1 MLLLIAFLA
10 LGILLYLPFWIGFQ
24 SQAGGVLLNVCNATR
39 LPQFLVM
46 FGPLAAI
53 AAVFVAGRARCA
65 GVRGR
70 AVVRWAALALL
81 GILGLMVLVLLIGV
95 LLVQLG
101 ALPLQGPVAYC
112 VAWLRGGPIPGL
124 EDVPNAPALI
134 SRNLLLRVLNPW
146 TALGLAALLVAVVLT
161 LIRDL
166 RTPIQGAEHET
177 RNTHPASRIPHHFAL
192 LLFATGALL
201 VLSVEYVYLRDN
213 FGTRMNT
220 VFKFYFQAW
229 VMWGVAGAY
238 ALAGFIQRGRVGV
251 VAAVGLLVAAG
262 LIYPTLAIP
271 ARAREYGGP
280 PTLDGTA
287 HLAGT
292 HPDDHAAIGWLNG
305 NVDGAPV
312 ILEAPGD
319 RFRAY
324 VYEGRVAAHTGL
336 PSLLGWAGHEHQWRG
351 SSDEQARREPDIET
365 LYISVDLDEVLTL
378 LDKYGISYVYVGPL
392 ERERYHAAG
401 LAKFAEVMQ
410 VVYDTGRVTI
420 YRR

>member
-1 MLLLIAFLA
+1 
-10 LGILLYLPFWIGFQ
+10 
-24 SQAGGVLLNVCNATR
+24 
-39 LPQFLVM
+39 
-46 FGPLAAI
+46 
-53 AAVFVAGRARCA
+53 
-65 GVRGR
+65 
-70 AVVRWAALALL
+70 
-81 GILGLMVLVLLIGV
+81 
-95 LLVQLG
+95 
-101 ALPLQGPVAYC
+101 
-112 VAWLRGGPIPGL
+112 
-124 EDVPNAPALI
+124 
-134 SRNLLLRVLNPW
+134 VLNPW
-146 TALGLAALLVAVVLT
+146 TAFGLVALLVAAILV

-166 RTPIQGAEHET
+166 RAAIPGTEHET
-177 RNTHPASRIPHHFAL
+177 RNTAHASRFTHHAPCTAHHFAL

-238 ALAGFIQRGRVGV
+238 ALAGFVRRGRVGV
-251 VAAVGLLVAAG
+251 VVAIGLLIAAG
-262 LIYPTLAIP
+262 LIYPALAIP
-271 ARAREYGGP
+271 ARAREHGGP
-280 PTLDGTA
+280 PTLDGAA

-292 HPDDHAAIGWLNG
+292 HPDDYAAIRWLNA

-336 PSLLGWAGHEHQWRG
+336 PTLLGWAGHEHQWRG
-351 SSDEQARREPDIET
+351 SGDEQALREPDIET
-365 LYISVDLDEVLTL
+365 LYTSVDPDEVLTL

-392 ERERYHAAG
+392 ERERYPTAG

-410 VVYDTGRVTI
+410 VVYDTGPVTI